1 MSNSPSSPSPEG
13 MAQQDNPWSME
24 KDVVEVLLK
33 NLGDPEKINLY
44 RFLQPA
50 YPHIHSYVSR
60 FSIRDF
66 ARNPWRCVGEAD
78 GREQVWQQFPRL
90 LWQFRVLALKLVYYA
105 GPPEGWGPR
114 EWEVWREFLKLDE
127 TDHDVMEGM
136 VWAVCR
142 MPPHYAQCLECILTI
157 MCMDPLYH
165 PGERG
170 LHSHHLKFPP
180 FLTTKRKDGGAFKC
194 LEKKG
199 MFPKGQ
205 AQGA

>member
-1 MSNSPSSPSPEG
+1 MPPLYTILSFLLLIPFLSPSPIGISMSNSPSSPSPEG
-13 MAQQDNPWSME
+13 MAQDNTPWSME

-50 YPHIHSYVSR
+50 YPFMHSYVSR
-60 FSIRDF
+60 FSITDF

-78 GREQVWQQFPRL
+78 GREKVWQEFPRL

-127 TDHDVMEGM
+127 TDHDIMEGM
-136 VWAVCR
+136 VWAVCK
-142 MPPHYAQCLECILTI
+142 MPPQPRGFLEAPYPIGYTGPI
-157 MCMDPLYH
+157 PMPH
-165 PGERG
+165 PPEPGTS
-170 LHSHHLKFPP
+170 L
-180 FLTTKRKDGGAFKC
+180 
-194 LEKKG
+194 
-199 MFPKGQ
+199 
-205 AQGA
+205 